1 MPTVG
6 ATLNLISNK
15 LTLPY
20 VDMYLFS
27 LNPLLSFA
35 NKLKLLASHKN

>member
-6 ATLNLISNK
+6 ATLNLISIK

-20 VDMYLFS
+20 VDMYFLV
-27 LNPLLSFA
+27 LNPLISFA
-35 NKLKLLASHKN
+35 NKLKLLASRKN